1 MSASLVVHAGA
12 LPGELVIQSTD
23 ALSPGVVVL
32 PPTSSAHRYAVEAIA
47 GGKFLLARVGL
58 LPWPQ
63 PPSRE
68 GLFTFETEASARAAL
83 AALEEALMVIDVE
96 IPPAPRPSPPKP
108 AVLLCLMAVTL
119 IAGVVIGQL
128 LN

>member
-1 MSASLVVHAGA
+1 MSVSLVVHAGA
-12 LPGELVIQSTD
+12 VPGELVIQSTD

-32 PPTSSAHRYAVEAIA
+32 PTTTSAHRYAVEAIA
-47 GGKFLLARVGL
+47 GGKFLLMRVGL

-63 PPSRE
+63 APTRE

-83 AALEEALMVIDVE
+83 AALEEALMAIDVE
-96 IPPAPRPSPPKP
+96 TPPAPRLLPPKP
-108 AVLLCLMAVTL
+108 VVLLCLMAAAL